1 MKTYKVEG
9 YKKVSYFSKKKND
22 TVSGTSL
29 YLSRDIS
36 DEVGAT
42 GRECQEVWLNELS
55 TYSPL
60 VGDKVIVIRN
70 DRGYVDDVIS
80 YG

>member
-9 YKKVSYFSKKKND
+9 YRKVSYYSKKKDD

-36 DEVGAT
+36 QEDGSS
-42 GRECQEVWLNELS
+42 GRECCEVWLS
-55 TYSPL
+55 DKATYKPYL
-60 VGDKVIVIRN
+60 GDTVIVLRN